1 MKTVLTLSVVLAL
14 ASSPLFAASHTKSSD
29 FLTKPVK
36 KITHLHVSNAQVAAY
51 TCKEAPTVRV
61 QYFSVG
67 ETPAVM
73 VPIDGKNVLF
83 VKTLSASGERY
94 VSGPYVWWNKG
105 EKAFLEDSTGER
117 SHKLVYSDC
126 EQQF

>member
-1 MKTVLTLSVVLAL
+1 MKSILSISLVLAL
-14 ASSPLFAASHTKSSD
+14 ASSPLFAASQTKSSD
-29 FLTKPVK
+29 FLSKPVK
-36 KITHLHVSNAQVAAY
+36 KITKLRVSNARIASY

-73 VPIDGKNVLF
+73 IPIQEKNVLF
-83 VKTLSASGERY
+83 VRTLAASGERY

-105 EKAFLEDSTGER
+105 DKAFLEDSTSER
-117 SHKLVYSDC
+117 PHKLLYSDC